1 MDTHI
6 ILALFHLFLV
16 VPFFLY
22 VGLQRAAT
30 PPIVYTILLA
40 LGVIITLYHG
50 YKAWVRYSAS
60 SPYLYVNIIHFL
72 YLGPLLIYMGAKG
85 RDTPRWAYEVL
96 LMFAFAAGGYH
107 LYGLVQQM
115 NNVRTDE
122 QKSS

>member
-6 ILALFHLFLV
+6 ILSLFHLFLV

-22 VGLQRAAT
+22 VGFQRSAT
-30 PPIVYTILLA
+30 PPVVYTVLLA

-50 YKAWVRYSAS
+50 YKSWVRYMAAS
-60 SPYLYVNIIHFL
+60 PSLWVNLLHFL
-72 YLGPLLIYMGAKG
+72 YVGPLLIFIGSKG

-107 LYGLVQQM
+107 LYSLVQQM

-122 QKSS
+122 QASH